1 MQQEYIKFS
10 SLGFQN
16 FEKQL
21 HVLKGATEGG
31 LGGQNPIL
39 RPASYVT
46 LGSVSSFKTGGRW
59 TRGSEV
65 RSQVFRAV
73 TPLFLLLSQAG
84 ATLGQGVL
92 GNPRHPGSG
101 LGRARDP
108 TKTLTYFLLFFFFS
122 KLLLASRDTKVSVKV
137 S

>member
-31 LGGQNPIL
+31 QNPIL
-39 RPASYVT
+39 RPATYVT

-65 RSQVFRAV
+65 HSQVFRAV

-108 TKTLTYFLLFFFFS
+108 TKTLTYFLLFFFF
-122 KLLLASRDTKVSVKV
+122 KVTPSFSGHK
-137 S
+137 SIC